1 MTSERISQLLA
12 LGENIVIEFKRCG
25 NGVEFDTYQTVC
37 SFLNRF
43 GGDILLG
50 VEDDGTVVGVPKNA
64 ARDMVKNIIS
74 TVSNSAMFS
83 PCVYLEPRILEYDG
97 RTIIH
102 IHVPRDAEVYH
113 LKGVIYDR
121 VDDADIKLTST
132 SKISELCIRKQN
144 IYTELRVY
152 PYIELEELRLDL
164 LPKVRMMA
172 QNHLLSG
179 THPWKDMSDM
189 ELLKS
194 AGLYRKDEN
203 TGKSGFTL
211 AAVMLLGKDELIKG
225 ICPNYKTDALLRK
238 VNIDRYDDRC
248 IVETNLI
255 DSYRLLTDFAAK
267 HLLDKFFLEGQ
278 FRVSLAGV
286 ISREML
292 ANTLIHREYLSHY
305 PAKFVIMKDKMFVEN
320 ACRARE
326 EMDITPENLD
336 PDSKNPTI
344 AAFFRNI
351 GFADELGSGVRRLFK
366 YVPFYSNAQPSMHEA
381 DVFRITVPL
390 DDLYSYDEM
399 TVPPTKHT
407 NVPPTADPTAA
418 PTADPT
424 VGIQDDRE
432 LGPSSGETGPS
443 SGETGPSS
451 GETGPSGGETGP
463 SGGETGP
470 SSGETGP
477 SNTAAGLGSINF
489 NAEHVFILRYLDDEK
504 GFSELLNAVQRTN
517 RTKFRK
523 KILLPLLLQGYIEA
537 TQPNSPNSPTQ
548 KYRLT
553 AKGQAFLKEQNH
565 E

>member
-83 PCVYLEPRILEYDG
+83 PCVYLEPQILEYDG

-255 DSYRLLTDFAAK
+255 DSYRQLTDFAAK

-326 EMDITPENLD
+326 EMDITPENLE

-399 TVPPTKHT
+399 TVSTTKHT
-407 NVPPTADPTAA
+407 NVPPTADPT
-418 PTADPT
+418 
-424 VGIQDDRE
+424 VGIQNDRE
-432 LGPSSGETGPS
+432 LRPSSGETGPS

-451 GETGPSGGETGP
+451 
-463 SGGETGP
+463 GETGP

-553 AKGQAFLKEQNH
+553 AKGQAFLKELNH

>member
-1 MTSERISQLLA
+1 MTPERISQLLA
-12 LGENIVIEFKRCG
+12 IGENIVIEFKRCG
-25 NGVEFDTYQTVC
+25 NGIEFDTYQSVC

-43 GGDILLG
+43 GGDIFLG
-50 VEDDGTVVGVPKNA
+50 VENDGTVVGVPKNA
-64 ARDMVKNIIS
+64 AQDLARNFIS
-74 TVSNSAMFS
+74 TISNSAMFS
-83 PCVYLEPRILEYDG
+83 PCVYLEPQILEYDG

-102 IHVPRDAEVYH
+102 IHVPCDAEVYH

-132 SKISELCIRKQN
+132 SQISELCIRKQN
-144 IYTELRVY
+144 IFTELRVY
-152 PYIELEELRLDL
+152 PYVELEELRLDL

-211 AAVMLLGKDELIKG
+211 AAVMLLGKDELIRG

-255 DSYRLLTDFAAK
+255 DSYRQLTDFAAK

-292 ANTLIHREYLSHY
+292 ANTLIHREYFSHY

-326 EMDITPENLD
+326 EMDITPENLE

-351 GFADELGSGVRRLFK
+351 GLADELGSGVRRLFK
-366 YVPFYSNAQPSMHEA
+366 YVPYYSNAQPSMHEA
-381 DVFRITVPL
+381 DIFRITVPL

-399 TVPPTKHT
+399 TVSPTKHT
-407 NVPPTADPTAA
+407 NVPTTV
-418 PTADPT
+418 DPT
-424 VGIQDDRE
+424 VGIQNDRE
-432 LGPSSGETGPS
+432 SRSGN
-443 SGETGPSS
+443 GEKKQKHSDSHPVESHPVDS
-451 GETGPSGGETGP
+451 HPVDSHPVDSHPVERLLKIFDGEMSP
-463 SGGETGP
+463 
-470 SSGETGP
+470 
-477 SNTAAGLGSINF
+477 A
-489 NAEHVFILRYLDDEK
+489 VLRNLMGISDRTYFRNHYLNIALD
-504 GFSELLNAVQRTN
+504 N
-517 RTKFRK
+517 
-523 KILLPLLLQGYIEA
+523 GYIEA
-537 TQPNSPNSPTQ
+537 NQPDSPKSPTQ

-553 AKGQAFLKEQNH
+553 AKGQAFLKEQSH

>member
-1 MTSERISQLLA
+1 MA

-152 PYIELEELRLDL
+152 PYVELEELRLDL

-203 TGKSGFTL
+203 TGKFGFTL

-255 DSYRLLTDFAAK
+255 DSYRQLTDFAAK

-292 ANTLIHREYLSHY
+292 ANTLIHREFLSHY

-326 EMDITPENLD
+326 EMDITPENLE

-399 TVPPTKHT
+399 TVSSQKQSDVPPTVGPTVDPTVNPTVGVQNDRESRSSNGEKKQKNSDSHPVDSHPVSDPVGLKRDLEQDPVKPKRAPVR
-407 NVPPTADPTAA
+407 NPIKGPTADPTA
-418 PTADPT
+418 DPT
-424 VGIQDDRE
+424 VRNIIRLLSQLKTEAGTSDLLEKIGIKDRKD
-432 LGPSSGETGPS
+432 LHNRFISP
-443 SGETGPSS
+443 
-451 GETGPSGGETGP
+451 
-463 SGGETGP
+463 
-470 SSGETGP
+470 
-477 SNTAAGLGSINF
+477 ALAYGLI
-489 NAEHVFILRYLDDEK
+489 E
-504 GFSELLNAVQRTN
+504 RT
-517 RTKFRK
+517 
-523 KILLPLLLQGYIEA
+523 IVDVPH
-537 TQPNSPNSPTQ
+537 SPTQ

>member
-25 NGVEFDTYQTVC
+25 YGVEFDVYQTVC

-225 ICPNYKTDALLRK
+225 VCPNYKTDALLRK

-255 DSYRLLTDFAAK
+255 ESYRQLTDFAAK

-326 EMDITPENLD
+326 EMDITPENLE

-399 TVPPTKHT
+399 TVSTTKHT
-407 NVPPTADPTAA
+407 NVPPTADPT
-418 PTADPT
+418 
-424 VGIQDDRE
+424 VGIQNDRE
-432 LGPSSGETGPS
+432 LRPSSGETGPS

-451 GETGPSGGETGP
+451 GETGPS
-463 SGGETGP
+463 SGETGP

>member
-83 PCVYLEPRILEYDG
+83 PCVYLEPQILEYDG

-164 LPKVRMMA
+164 LPKIRMMA

-255 DSYRLLTDFAAK
+255 DSYRQLTDFAAK

-305 PAKFVIMKDKMFVEN
+305 PAKFVIMKDKMYVEN

-326 EMDITPENLD
+326 EMDITPENLE

-351 GFADELGSGVRRLFK
+351 GFADELGSGVKRLFK

-399 TVPPTKHT
+399 TVSTTKHT
-407 NVPPTADPTAA
+407 NVPPTADPT
-418 PTADPT
+418 
-424 VGIQDDRE
+424 VGIQNDRE
-432 LGPSSGETGPS
+432 LRPSSGETGSSSGETGPS
-443 SGETGPSS
+443 S
-451 GETGPSGGETGP
+451 
-463 SGGETGP
+463 GETGP

>member
-1 MTSERISQLLA
+1 MTPERISQLLA
-12 LGENIVIEFKRCG
+12 IGENIVIEFKRCG
-25 NGVEFDTYQTVC
+25 NGIEFDTYQSVC

-43 GGDILLG
+43 GGDIFLG
-50 VEDDGTVVGVPKNA
+50 VENDGTVVGVPKNA
-64 ARDMVKNIIS
+64 ARDMVKNFIS

-83 PCVYLEPRILEYDG
+83 HCVYLEPQILEYDG

-132 SKISELCIRKQN
+132 SQISELCIRKQN

-152 PYIELEELRLDL
+152 PYVELEELRLDL

-255 DSYRLLTDFAAK
+255 DSYRQLTDFAAK

-292 ANTLIHREYLSHY
+292 ANTLIHREYFSHY

-326 EMDITPENLD
+326 EMDITPENLE

-351 GFADELGSGVRRLFK
+351 GLADELGSGVRRLFK
-366 YVPFYSNAQPSMHEA
+366 YVPYYSNAQPSMHEA
-381 DVFRITVPL
+381 DIFRITVPL

-399 TVPPTKHT
+399 TVSPTKHT
-407 NVPPTADPTAA
+407 NVPPTVDPTVN
-418 PTADPT
+418 PTDNPT
-424 VGIQDDRE
+424 VGIQNDRE
-432 LGPSSGETGPS
+432 SRPSDGEKKQKHSESHPVESHPVESRPVDSHPVGSHPVERLLKIFD
-443 SGETGPSS
+443 GEMSP
-451 GETGPSGGETGP
+451 
-463 SGGETGP
+463 
-470 SSGETGP
+470 
-477 SNTAAGLGSINF
+477 A
-489 NAEHVFILRYLDDEK
+489 VLRNLMGISDRTYFRNHYLNIALD
-504 GFSELLNAVQRTN
+504 N
-517 RTKFRK
+517 
-523 KILLPLLLQGYIEA
+523 GYIEA
-537 TQPNSPNSPTQ
+537 TQPDSPKSPTQ

-553 AKGQAFLKEQNH
+553 AKGQTFLKEQSH

>member
-399 TVPPTKHT
+399 TVSPTKHT
-407 NVPPTADPTAA
+407 NVPPAVNPTVN

-424 VGIQDDRE
+424 VGIQNDRE

-443 SGETGPSS
+443 S
-451 GETGPSGGETGP
+451 
-463 SGGETGP
+463 GETGP

>member
-83 PCVYLEPRILEYDG
+83 PCVYLEPQILEYDG

-132 SKISELCIRKQN
+132 SQISELCIRKQN

-152 PYIELEELRLDL
+152 PYVELEELRLDL

-255 DSYRLLTDFAAK
+255 DSYRQLTDFAAK

-326 EMDITPENLD
+326 EMDITPENLE

-366 YVPFYSNAQPSMHEA
+366 YVPFYSNARPSMHEA

-399 TVPPTKHT
+399 TVSPTKHT
-407 NVPPTADPTAA
+407 NAPT
-418 PTADPT
+418 TADPT
-424 VGIQDDRE
+424 VGIQNDRE
-432 LGPSSGETGPS
+432 LRPSS
-443 SGETGPSS
+443 
-451 GETGPSGGETGP
+451 
-463 SGGETGP
+463 GETGP

-477 SNTAAGLGSINF
+477 SNTAAGLDSINF